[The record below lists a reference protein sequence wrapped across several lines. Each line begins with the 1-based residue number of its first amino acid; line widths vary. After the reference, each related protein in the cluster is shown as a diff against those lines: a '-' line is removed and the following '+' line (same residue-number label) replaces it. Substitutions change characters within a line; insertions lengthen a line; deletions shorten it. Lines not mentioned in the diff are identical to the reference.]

1 MERAGK
7 DWSLAKALK
16 GTFPRGDTVGEAR
29 SAGGGWGDMRSKLRA
44 TQTLRHTRDLPAL
57 RQWLREELSTH
68 AGEPC
73 VADVVVATQEAV
85 TNSLRSNGSRRH
97 PVRVRLDLDGDYVW
111 VEVVDSGGGFSP
123 AEAWGQQP
131 SAEATSGRGLL
142 LMRSLMDV
150 LEISSRPAGARV
162 RMGKQLAG

>member
-1 MERAGK
+1 
-7 DWSLAKALK
+7 
-16 GTFPRGDTVGEAR
+16 
-29 SAGGGWGDMRSKLRA
+29 MRDRFHTTQKLH
-44 TQTLRHTRDLPAL
+44 HTRDLLAL

-68 AGEPC
+68 AGAPC

-85 TNSLRSNGSRRH
+85 TNSLRSNGASRRA
-97 PVRVRLDLDGDYVW
+97 VRVRLDLDRDYVW
-111 VEVVDSGGGFSP
+111 VEVVDSGGGFSA
-123 AEAWGQQP
+123 AEAWGLQP

-162 RMGKQLAG
+162 RMGKRLAA